1 MQTEFRYEEDTEYS
15 EPMANWVEFEVK
27 MNLPY
32 KEAQPS
38 DPITIPE
45 LQVNAMSGAMGETDE
60 ITASPCA
67 YYWQA
72 PEPNEDGT
80 MSSIIGCGPA
90 IGEETSLPEITAA
103 AEGLISHRK
112 SNEIWLY
119 FEVQPDTVR
128 IQCVPQNGGEVETIT
143 DILPYDGGC
152 AFDLKSGSFV
162 YRVIAE
168 WGDGNRVEYGFIGQW
183 LSSRGNQNKGLT
195 MIKTLL
201 VEDDKIIVASL
212 SEYLNSEGYLVRSVS
227 GQAAAMKL
235 LAEEKADLVLLDVSL
250 AEGNGFAAC
259 RAIKAEFDVPV
270 IFLTASGDEFSTVT
284 GFDLG
289 ADDYIPKPFRPRE
302 LISRIRNVLRL
313 TGSMG
318 KTVKLGDVVVDTEKG
333 TAVKNSRDLFLSA
346 LEYRLLLFFINNRGI
361 VLTRERLLDAIW
373 DVAGEY
379 VNDNTLTVYI
389 KRLREKIEDDPADPK
404 IILTVRGTGYKVDA

>member
-1 MQTEFRYEEDTEYS
+1 
-15 EPMANWVEFEVK
+15 
-27 MNLPY
+27 
-32 KEAQPS
+32 
-38 DPITIPE
+38 
-45 LQVNAMSGAMGETDE
+45 
-60 ITASPCA
+60 
-67 YYWQA
+67 
-72 PEPNEDGT
+72 
-80 MSSIIGCGPA
+80 
-90 IGEETSLPEITAA
+90 
-103 AEGLISHRK
+103 
-112 SNEIWLY
+112 
-119 FEVQPDTVR
+119 
-128 IQCVPQNGGEVETIT
+128 
-143 DILPYDGGC
+143 
-152 AFDLKSGSFV
+152 
-162 YRVIAE
+162 
-168 WGDGNRVEYGFIGQW
+168 
-183 LSSRGNQNKGLT
+183 
-195 MIKTLL
+195 MIKILL

-259 RAIKAEFDVPV
+259 RAIKAEFDIPV

-346 LEYRLLLFFINNRGI
+346 LEYRLLLFFINN
-361 VLTRERLLDAIW
+361 VSQLTPAERSLVRYLLDGMKVKDIAAARCV
-373 DVAGEY
+373 DV
-379 VNDNTLTVYI
+379 VTVKTQI
-389 KRLREKIEDDPADPK
+389 KGLLRKFGCTRTKEIVEM
-404 IILTVRGTGYKVDA
+404 IHELGVEHLF